1 MLWLEHMWPASIE
14 LPEQFAAD
22 TGGEGGGQQARGRAG
37 QGDLEQGVAGADL
50 ASPPAGRGQR
60 W

>member
-1 MLWLEHMWPASIE
+1 MWPASIE